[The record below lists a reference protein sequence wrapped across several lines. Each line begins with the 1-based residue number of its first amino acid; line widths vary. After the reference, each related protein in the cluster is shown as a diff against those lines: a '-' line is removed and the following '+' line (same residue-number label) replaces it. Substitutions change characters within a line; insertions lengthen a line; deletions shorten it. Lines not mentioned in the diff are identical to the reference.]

1 MKDSKYWKAVVWF
14 IFATFTYSWAFELI
28 TMAST
33 VANLVGIVVVAFVT
47 WVTLKTKCFTTITFK
62 TNKNEKDN

>member
-14 IFATFTYSWAFELI
+14 VFATFAYSWAFELI

-33 VANLVGIVVVAFVT
+33 VANIVGIVVVAFVT
-47 WVTLKTKCFTTITFK
+47 WITLKTKCFTTLTFK
-62 TNKNEKDN
+62 KHKDEKSN